1 MDLGAAGFRV
11 FVPHDRSYVS
21 VRVAWVSLDVQQYG
35 RVQQKTLSINNPR
48 SHHAC
53 TIIVHTA
60 VLSRK
65 KSENAETGRL
75 TLCLSRIKRSTVEPT
90 ENVVITC
97 RLRESNFEN
106 RRSPTLAATPVLSPG
121 IARAAVWVGLGAV
134 ARSRGIGWHPGAAG
148 VDKTY
153 FNSIKLNIPMMITML
168 TTLAY

>member
-11 FVPHDRSYVS
+11 FVPHDRPYVS

-121 IARAAVWVGLGAV
+121 IARAAVWVGLGAGRAVSGDRV
-134 ARSRGIGWHPGAAG
+134 APGSSRC
-148 VDKTY
+148 
-153 FNSIKLNIPMMITML
+153 
-168 TTLAY
+168 